1 MALPHGSKKAALSGS
16 TMRAHEFLREESSAG
31 TTTAGAMAVVS
42 QPLGGMITRQL
53 SAKPAKYQNSAPV
66 MKRKQHA
73 RG

>member
-1 MALPHGSKKAALSGS
+1 
-16 TMRAHEFLREESSAG
+16 MRAHEFLREESSAG

>member
-1 MALPHGSKKAALSGS
+1 
-16 TMRAHEFLREESSAG
+16 MRAHEFLREESAAG

-42 QPLGGMITRQL
+42 QPLGGMISRQL

-66 MKRKQHA
+66 QKRKQHA